1 MLEIDPLDTLNRGNL
16 GITCRLKPKSRGGK
30 KKPPS

>member
-16 GITCRLKPKSRGGK
+16 GITCWVKINSRGGK
-30 KKPPS
+30 KRPSK